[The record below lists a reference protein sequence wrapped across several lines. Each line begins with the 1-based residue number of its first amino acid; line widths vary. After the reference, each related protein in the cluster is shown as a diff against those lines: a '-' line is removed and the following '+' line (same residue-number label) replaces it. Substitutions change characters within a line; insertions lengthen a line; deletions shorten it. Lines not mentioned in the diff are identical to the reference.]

1 MLREVYTGVR
11 LTVDCRIGSGSHEAA
26 YSITAASVPLV
37 RRNPASEVIARRT
50 GGPIAAPPAAA
61 VATAVRLDPAGIKL
75 TGRTKAAEQVLWK
88 TLNQLRE
95 ACRLLLACRGS
106 RCGVRVAHTQS
117 NRRRRDGHRDKE
129 AHEFC
134 PALRCLHA
142 MVTRFACFAVS
153 TVDKRLPAVSC
164 VDTRPEIPAANVIR
178 AGNNLFTAGCAKRA
192 NALRALYGFLGM
204 CLCTGLG
211 GGGGGGG

>member
-1 MLREVYTGVR
+1 
-11 LTVDCRIGSGSHEAA
+11 
-26 YSITAASVPLV
+26 
-37 RRNPASEVIARRT
+37 
-50 GGPIAAPPAAA
+50 
-61 VATAVRLDPAGIKL
+61 
-75 TGRTKAAEQVLWK
+75 
-88 TLNQLRE
+88 
-95 ACRLLLACRGS
+95 
-106 RCGVRVAHTQS
+106 VRVAHTQS

-134 PALRCLHA
+134 PALRCLYA

-164 VDTRPEIPAANVIR
+164 VYARPEIPAANVIR

-211 GGGGGGG
+211 GGGGG